1 MEAKQYKNQAE
12 LLLKL
17 LPLVMKEEVFA
28 LKGGTAINF
37 FVRDYPRLSID
48 IDLTYLP
55 IGERTKSLIDINE
68 KIISI
73 QQRIK
78 EKFPSFVIT
87 ERSDKISKFLTGCT
101 IYGNGVFIKLE
112 VNTTLRGAVLPVVT
126 RTVVKRA
133 AAEFEVS
140 FSIPTLSF
148 EDLYGGKICAALD
161 RQHPRDL
168 FDIKMLLE
176 NEGFTDELRKV
187 FLIYLISSPR
197 PISELLNPNELTIST
212 EWINEFKGMTRIE
225 VTLEELYRT
234 RTELF
239 HLVRESLSPNERLFL
254 ISFKELTP
262 QWSLLG
268 LDGIENL
275 PAVRWKLHNLSLMK
289 KPKHDEALLKLK
301 KVLDNF

>member
-1 MEAKQYKNQAE
+1 MDTIQYKNQAA

-17 LPLVMKEEVFA
+17 LPLVMTEEVFS

-55 IGERTKSLIDINE
+55 IEERTKSLFDINE
-68 KIISI
+68 KLKSI
-73 QQRIK
+73 QLRIK
-78 EKFPSFVIT
+78 EKFPSYVIT
-87 ERSDKISKFLTGCT
+87 ERSDKISKLLTGCT
-101 IYGNGVFIKLE
+101 VYGNDVFIKLE
-112 VNTTLRGAVLPVVT
+112 VNTTIRGTVLPVVT
-126 RTVVKRA
+126 RKVVKRA

-140 FSIPTLSF
+140 FSVSTLSF

-176 NEGFTDELRKV
+176 NEGLTDELRKV
-187 FLIYLISSPR
+187 FLVYLISSPR
-197 PISELLNPNELTIST
+197 PISELLIPNELTIST
-212 EWINEFKGMTRIE
+212 EWINEFKGMTRIG
-225 VTLEELYRT
+225 VTLEELYHT
-234 RTELF
+234 RTKLF
-239 HLVRESLSPNERLFL
+239 HLVRESLTQNEKLFL
-254 ISFKELTP
+254 LSFKEVTP
-262 QWSLLG
+262 EWNLIG